1 MISWAYGLLR
11 CVFLND
17 GFSGIDLDLNDYNA
31 LGTPSQVPHL
41 TCLQVL
47 HLPLAQARFVHYY
60 QQENPGS
67 EVSLQADDEVQ
78 AMKDM
83 IKQAGTKALQ
93 KFLSRLVAEVEGQ
106 NRNDS

>member
-1 MISWAYGLLR
+1 
-11 CVFLND
+11 
-17 GFSGIDLDLNDYNA
+17 
-31 LGTPSQVPHL
+31 
-41 TCLQVL
+41 LQVL

-60 QQENPGS
+60 QKENPGS

-106 NRNDS
+106 NRNDSSGVAP